1 MLHGAHQDAPS
12 RLVLIATSRLLC
24 CGPVQEENLRAA
36 LVLEQAAQ
44 CLLHTS
50 PPHVRKYAFHMV
62 LSGLRY
68 NSCGQQ
74 QLGMRAYRCGPNMPP
89 CAVNNTTA
97 VDWVSTWL
105 CNQWR

>member
-1 MLHGAHQDAPS
+1 LRAA
-12 RLVLIATSRLLC
+12 A
-24 CGPVQEENLRAA
+24 QEENLRAA

-74 QLGMRAYRCGPNMPP
+74 QLGMRAYR
-89 CAVNNTTA
+89 
-97 VDWVSTWL
+97 
-105 CNQWR
+105 

>member
-1 MLHGAHQDAPS
+1 MCSTAA
-12 RLVLIATSRLLC
+12 
-24 CGPVQEENLRAA
+24 VQEENLRAA

-68 NSCGQQ
+68 NSYGQQ
-74 QLGMRAYRCGPNMPP
+74 QLGMRAYRCVQEPLSP
-89 CAVNNTTA
+89 
-97 VDWVSTWL
+97 L
-105 CNQWR
+105 CCSISACDAPGRPLLASAL

>member
-1 MLHGAHQDAPS
+1 MAA
-12 RLVLIATSRLLC
+12 A
-24 CGPVQEENLRAA
+24 QEENLRAA

-74 QLGMRAYRCGPNMPP
+74 QLGMRAYRCESEA
-89 CAVNNTTA
+89 AVSSHCSATFCSIYPTSHSN
-97 VDWVSTWL
+97 
-105 CNQWR
+105 

>member
-1 MLHGAHQDAPS
+1 MSTAPS
-12 RLVLIATSRLLC
+12 RSRRRLC
-24 CGPVQEENLRAA
+24 CAAEQEENLRAA

-74 QLGMRAYRCGPNMPP
+74 QLGMRAYRCVRRSSQTVTIDTSPKLEPSL
-89 CAVNNTTA
+89 A
-97 VDWVSTWL
+97 WL
-105 CNQWR
+105 

>member
-1 MLHGAHQDAPS
+1 
-12 RLVLIATSRLLC
+12 
-24 CGPVQEENLRAA
+24 
-36 LVLEQAAQ
+36 VLEQAAQ

-74 QLGMRAYRCGPNMPP
+74 QLGMRAYRCGR
-89 CAVNNTTA
+89 VHTA
-97 VDWVSTWL
+97 HDNETLHRRSSAWPAADSFLSLTLTPTLPWIL
-105 CNQWR
+105 NQSVLKPRPEPGSL

>member
-1 MLHGAHQDAPS
+1 M
-12 RLVLIATSRLLC
+12 
-24 CGPVQEENLRAA
+24 QEENLRAA

-74 QLGMRAYRCGPNMPP
+74 QLGMRAYRSAPELALSNLCSPIFSNLGQ
-89 CAVNNTTA
+89 TA
-97 VDWVSTWL
+97 HSMIAG
-105 CNQWR
+105 CI